1 MSHFTNKV
9 AVVTG
14 AGSGIGRALS
24 LDLAT
29 KGARLAL
36 SDVDTAGL
44 AETVRQCRLLGADVR
59 SDHLDVAERAAM
71 MTYADEVVAHF
82 GSVNLVF
89 NNAGIAYSGDVEV
102 AEFKDIERVMDI
114 DFWGVVNGTKAFLP
128 HLIASGDGHIVNT
141 SSLFGL
147 LAMPSQSAYN
157 AAKFAVRGFTESLRQ
172 EMLISKH
179 PVKVTC
185 VHPGGIKT
193 AIARNSTAAAGQDTK
208 ALAELFDKRLA
219 RTTPEAAS
227 RVILRGV
234 QAGRP
239 RVLIGSDARALDAL
253 VRLTGSGYQRIVALW
268 PVVCCLGDTSRR
280 DARDHRARTGHR
292 PADQPAAAAQRA
304 RHHAV

>member
-1 MSHFTNKV
+1 MSDFTNKV

-24 LDLAT
+24 LDLAAR
-29 KGARLAL
+29 GARLAL
-36 SDVDTAGL
+36 SDVDSAGL
-44 AETVRQCRLLGADVR
+44 AETLRQCELLGADVR
-59 SDHLDVAERAAM
+59 TDHLDVAERDAVM
-71 MTYADEVVAHF
+71 SYADAVVAHF
-82 GSVNLVF
+82 GTVNLVF
-89 NNAGIAYSGDVEV
+89 NNAGIAFSGDVEV
-102 AEFKDIERVMDI
+102 SEFKDIERVMDI

-193 AIARNSTAAAGQDTK
+193 AIARNSTAAAGQDAK
-208 ALAELFDKRLA
+208 AIADLFDKHLA
-219 RTTPEAAS
+219 KTTPESAAHT
-227 RVILRGV
+227 ILRGV
-234 QAGRP
+234 AAGRP
-239 RVLIGSDARALDAL
+239 RVLIGADARALDAL
-253 VRLTGSGYQRIVALW
+253 VRITGSGYQRLVAR
-268 PVVCCLGDTSRR
+268 VA
-280 DARDHRARTGHR
+280 ARMLPT
-292 PADQPAAAAQRA
+292 AQ
-304 RHHAV
+304 